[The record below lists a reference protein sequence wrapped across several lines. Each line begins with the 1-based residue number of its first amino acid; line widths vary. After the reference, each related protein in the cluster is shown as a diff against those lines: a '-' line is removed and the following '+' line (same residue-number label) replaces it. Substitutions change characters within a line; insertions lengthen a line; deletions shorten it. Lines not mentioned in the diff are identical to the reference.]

1 MRLPPL
7 PDHPATTLARAIA
20 SVVAAHGGRTFC
32 VGGCVRDR
40 VMGLPVGDLDL
51 EVFGI
56 APELLAELTARVGKV
71 DAVGRD
77 FGILKVTKNGATI
90 DVALP
95 RTERKTGVGHRGF
108 AVAADPLLDPVVA
121 ASRRDLTMNAILED
135 LTTGEVLDPWGGIRD
150 IEQRVLRH
158 VSSAF
163 AEDPL
168 RVLRVVRFA
177 ARLEFTV
184 APETLALCRSL
195 DLFEL
200 AAERVAEEFEKWL
213 SGSRRPGFGL
223 EAFVASGAFRL
234 APEIGF
240 TSDDPDRLEDRR
252 LLDALA
258 SRLDRAAAVRDEL
271 ADPNAFMLGVL
282 FGSAA
287 DSFAARKAS
296 LFARLD
302 GLARG
307 HAQRDLALAIL
318 REWDG
323 VRQTVS
329 APPGTVI
336 SAPVVRRLALRL
348 PTAIAW
354 RLLVVDGDSTNAEN
368 LRRRAAELGLA
379 DSPPIP
385 WVLGRDL
392 LTLGATPGKAIGEM
406 LDQLFQLQ
414 IDERVAD
421 RAAALDL
428 ARGWIAS
435 GKLNAP

>member
-7 PDHPATTLARAIA
+7 PDHPTTTLARAIA
-20 SVVAAHGGRTFC
+20 REVAARGGRTFC

-40 VMGLPVGDLDL
+40 VLGAPVGDLDL
-51 EVFGI
+51 EVYGI
-56 APELLAELTARVGKV
+56 APEVLIELAARIGKV

-95 RTERKTGVGHRGF
+95 RTERKSGVGHRGF
-108 AVAADPLLDPVVA
+108 DVAADPFLDPVIA

-135 LTTGEVLDPWGGIRD
+135 LVTGEVLDPWGGLQD
-150 IEQRVLRH
+150 IEKRVLRH

-163 AEDPL
+163 SEDPL

-177 ARLEFTV
+177 ARFEFTV

-200 AAERVAEEFEKWL
+200 AAERVADEFDKWL
-213 SGSRRPGFGL
+213 STARRPGFGL
-223 EAFVASGAFRL
+223 EAFVSSGAFRL

-240 TSDDPDRLEDRR
+240 TSDDPNRPEDRV

-258 SRLDRAAAVRDEL
+258 LRLDRAAAVRDDL
-271 ADPNAFMLGVL
+271 ADRTAFMLGVL
-282 FGSAA
+282 FSPTTE
-287 DSFAARKAS
+287 SFAAQEDA

-302 GLARG
+302 RLALG
-307 HAQRDLALAIL
+307 HARRDLALAIL
-318 REWDG
+318 REWG
-323 VRQTVS
+323 SVRATVS
-329 APPGTVI
+329 VPPGTEI
-336 SAPVVRRLALRL
+336 SAPVLRRLALRL
-348 PTAIAW
+348 PIAIAW
-354 RLLVVDGDSTNAEN
+354 RLLVVDGESGHAEN

-392 LTLGATPGKAIGEM
+392 LALGAIPGKAVGEM

-414 IDERVAD
+414 IDERIPD

-428 ARGWIAS
+428 AGRWIAT
-435 GKLNAP
+435 GKLDAP